1 MTEGETIAQKDS
13 LSVLLVEDAD
23 DVRYLVGA
31 ILCRDPRISVV
42 AEAADTVGALV
53 EAKRHQPDVVLL
65 DVGLR
70 DRSGLDIMSD
80 LRATVP
86 NARIIVLTGDH
97 RPELNAAVVASG
109 AHAYVA
115 KRDVSHR
122 LLAIVSALL
131 EAS

>member
-1 MTEGETIAQKDS
+1 MSTGETIAERDS
-13 LSVLLVEDAD
+13 LTVLLVEDAD

-42 AEAADTVGALV
+42 AEADNTVGALF
-53 EAKRHQPDVVLL
+53 EAKLHQPDVVIL

-80 LRATVP
+80 LRAIVP

-97 RPELNAAVVASG
+97 RPELNAQVVASG

-115 KRDVSHR
+115 KHDVSHR

-131 EAS
+131 EPA